1 MAAVTRER
9 NERPYEDGGGYGKFP
24 KRPFRRSTQTTPYD
38 RPATAIRNPSGSG
51 NGWLSK
57 LVDPA
62 QRLIASGAQRLFA
75 SVFRKRL
82 PAPPVVAPP
91 SQPPETE
98 RGTEENRRVMDKQ
111 KGTFSTDL
119 FETHRATINGSSG
132 PSDGSDMDGVTELEV
147 ILKQKTF
154 TRSEIDRLTALLQ
167 SKTVDFP
174 TGNEEKK
181 SEAIASE
188 AMVSQG
194 KELLTTPV
202 NNGFDGRFNSTPIV
216 SSSVLEEDVG
226 SPTELAKSYMRSRPL
241 KVSPSMLESHSQAL
255 RENPT
260 VLTNHK
266 FTPKSPMISVVP
278 RSSGHAE
285 FPENGFVTPRS
296 RGRFAIYSMTR
307 TPYSRVHATTGLQGT
322 RMASDAFA
330 GPSSSSQNAWENNGF
345 SGSKQGASKRRSSV
359 LDSDMG
365 SVGPIRRI
373 RQKSNLLPMSGTLSI
388 CGNGMVSNAAQ
399 RLTST
404 EKPVLVGEPL
414 KDNGNSNVHG
424 TAFTPVPSKSSEM
437 ASKIL
442 QQLDVL
448 VSSREKSPARL
459 SPSMLRGQALRS
471 LEDVDSSKLLEFVND
486 NKKLDAKPN
495 TLLPD
500 ARESVFKMKDK
511 IEENGPSKSILPY
524 DKSAS
529 AVNGMG
535 ATSSM
540 KNDVARVKTTAFP
553 VTSTI
558 VRSPQQ
564 KKRAFQMSAHEDFLE
579 LDDDDDYLNWTASG
593 MLAEGREKIV
603 AELVE
608 RKTIGAEAIV
618 VEKSPAL
625 SEVNSPSTS
634 TLNQKNAGID
644 GSVIAEKSISS
655 TSLATP
661 LPAMTD
667 KQAIVNQ
674 KLASISD
681 EGAQPNYS
689 NASLQ
694 IFSTREKVA
703 LPKEP
708 NGTSQTFHISNK
720 TGDKVAPFAFS
731 SPVLGD
737 PSVPKL
743 GLSSDAKPEGFS
755 FMPVA
760 TGATELVTRDP
771 GLDKTEDKSSLKDEC
786 SFRAPENVPST
797 STSSTGSLFSFGI
810 TSNSSS
816 LNNGSLAS
824 TPSSYSSPSPPLL
837 SSNFTG
843 QNSSSVFANSVA
855 SSGINATTTTF
866 TMANFDGN
874 SNFSISASAPSSTPI
889 FKFGSVPSTSASTVP
904 STTDETTEAKTKEP
918 GFSNP
923 TSALLGGASC
933 AITSTAG
940 SGFGGA
946 CSGITNTGNNIF
958 GKTPAATS
966 KGNSF
971 FGGTFPGVTSS
982 GSSVLNA
989 TSSAFTSTGSGSFS
1003 LNAGSSTS
1011 AATNQSQ
1018 GFNPFSASSAQVSAA
1033 GTGMG
1038 TATQTMPMQ
1047 FGSPAS
1053 TPFALTGSTAFS
1065 SGSPTFGSS
1074 SSSKLFSSGASFGLT
1089 SSTTLSESISVSSI
1103 ASPASAVFGSN
1114 WQAPKSMGFSTSSSS
1129 SAPFAFGATANAV
1142 TSSSASVGFAP
1153 SVSSGPAF
1161 PFSSPASSTPSQ
1173 PVFGN
1178 PNPGSRSGSSPSGNN
1193 DQMSMEDS
1201 MAEDTVQA
1209 TTPSVPAFFQQ
1220 PAAASGPLFGFST
1233 PPGGNQFTLTGSSG
1247 ANPFQFESQPNLTAP
1262 QNPAFQ
1268 ASSSREF
1275 NAGGSFSF
1283 GAGGAG
1289 GGDKSGCPPIVQ
1301 LYKGKPT
1308 FSGSGDVPDP
1318 ALLN

>member
-9 NERPYEDGGGYGKFP
+9 NERPYEDGGGYGKFS

-38 RPATAIRNPSGSG
+38 RPAKAIRNPSGSG

-75 SVFRKRL
+75 TVFRKRL

-98 RGTEENRRVMDKQ
+98 WGTEENRGVMDKR
-111 KGTFSTDL
+111 KGAFSTDL
-119 FETHRATINGSSG
+119 FETHRATTNGCSG

-181 SEAIASE
+181 SEVIASKV
-188 AMVSQG
+188 MVSQG
-194 KELLTTPV
+194 KKELLTTPV

-216 SSSVLEEDVG
+216 SSSVLEEDFG

-241 KVSPSMLESHSQAL
+241 KVSPSMLESQSQAL

-260 VLTNHK
+260 VLTNHT
-266 FTPKSPMISVVP
+266 FTPKSPMISIAP

-285 FPENGFVTPRS
+285 FPQNGFVTPRS

-322 RMASDAFA
+322 RTASDAFA
-330 GPSSSSQNAWENNGF
+330 GPSSSFQNAWENNGF
-345 SGSKQGASKRRSSV
+345 SGSKQGASKRSSSV
-359 LDSDMG
+359 LDNDMG

-388 CGNGMVSNAAQ
+388 RGNGMVSNAAQ

-404 EKPVLVGEPL
+404 EKPVLAGEPL

-471 LEDVDSSKLLEFVND
+471 LEDVDSSKLLEIVND
-486 NKKLDAKPN
+486 NNKLDAKPN

-529 AVNGMG
+529 ALNGMG

-540 KNDVARVKTTAFP
+540 KNNVAGVKTTAFP

-558 VRSPQQ
+558 VQSPQQ

-579 LDDDDDYLNWTASG
+579 LDDDDDYPNWTVSG
-593 MLAEGREKIV
+593 MLAEGREKIGS
-603 AELVE
+603 ELVE

-618 VEKSPAL
+618 LEKSPAL
-625 SEVNSPSTS
+625 SEVKSPSTS

-644 GSVIAEKSISS
+644 GSVIAEKSISF

-667 KQAIVNQ
+667 KQAVVNQ

-689 NASLQ
+689 NASPQ
-694 IFSTREKVA
+694 IFSSREKVA

-708 NGTSQTFHISNK
+708 NGTSQTFHFSNK

-731 SPVLGD
+731 SPVLSD

-755 FMPVA
+755 FKSVA

-771 GLDKTEDKSSLKDEC
+771 GLDKTEDKSSLKDEG

-797 STSSTGSLFSFGI
+797 STSTSSTGGLFSFGI
-810 TSNSSS
+810 ASNGSS

-855 SSGINATTTTF
+855 SGSINAITTAV

-874 SNFSISASAPSSTPI
+874 SNFSISASAPSLTATPI
-889 FKFGSVPSTSASTVP
+889 SKIGSVPSTSASTVP
-904 STTDETTEAKTKEP
+904 STIDETTEAKTKEP
-918 GFSNP
+918 GFGNP
-923 TSALLGGASC
+923 ASGV
-933 AITSTAG
+933 G
-940 SGFGGA
+940 SVFGGT
-946 CSGITNTGNNIF
+946 CSGITSTG

-971 FGGTFPGVTSS
+971 FGGTFPAVTSS

-989 TSSAFTSTGSGSFS
+989 ISSAFTSTGSGPFS

-1047 FGSPAS
+1047 FSSPAS

-1074 SSSKLFSSGASFGLT
+1074 STSKLFSSGASFGLT
-1089 SSTTLSESISVSSI
+1089 SSTTSSESISVSSI
-1103 ASPASAVFGSN
+1103 ASPASTVFGSN

-1129 SAPFAFGATANAV
+1129 STPFAFGATSNAV

-1161 PFSSPASSTPSQ
+1161 PFSSPASTTPSQ

-1178 PNPGSRSGSSPSGNN
+1178 PNPGFRSGSSPSGNN

-1220 PAAASGPLFGFST
+1220 PAAAPGPLFDFST
-1233 PPGGNQFTLTGSSG
+1233 LPGGNQFTLTGSSG
-1247 ANPFQFESQPNLTAP
+1247 ANPFQFESQPSVAAP

-1268 ASSSREF
+1268 ASGSREF

-1283 GAGGAG
+1283 GAGG
-1289 GGDKSGCPPIVQ
+1289 GDKSGRKFVRVKKTQ
-1301 LYKGKPT
+1301 RKR
-1308 FSGSGDVPDP
+1308 
-1318 ALLN
+1318 

>member
-1 MAAVTRER
+1 
-9 NERPYEDGGGYGKFP
+9 
-24 KRPFRRSTQTTPYD
+24 
-38 RPATAIRNPSGSG
+38 
-51 NGWLSK
+51 
-57 LVDPA
+57 
-62 QRLIASGAQRLFA
+62 
-75 SVFRKRL
+75 
-82 PAPPVVAPP
+82 
-91 SQPPETE
+91 
-98 RGTEENRRVMDKQ
+98 
-111 KGTFSTDL
+111 
-119 FETHRATINGSSG
+119 
-132 PSDGSDMDGVTELEV
+132 MDGVTELEV

-181 SEAIASE
+181 SEAIASK

-194 KELLTTPV
+194 KKELLTTPV
-202 NNGFDGRFNSTPIV
+202 NNGFDGCFNSTPIV

-241 KVSPSMLESHSQAL
+241 KVSPSMLESQSQAL

-260 VLTNHK
+260 VLTNHT
-266 FTPKSPMISVVP
+266 FTPKSPMISIAP

-285 FPENGFVTPRS
+285 FPENGFATPRS

-322 RMASDAFA
+322 RTASDAFA
-330 GPSSSSQNAWENNGF
+330 GPSSSFQNAWENNGF

-359 LDSDMG
+359 LDNDMG

-388 CGNGMVSNAAQ
+388 RGNGMVSNAAR

-404 EKPVLVGEPL
+404 EKPVLAGEPL
-414 KDNGNSNVHG
+414 KDNANSNVHG
-424 TAFTPVPSKSSEM
+424 TTFTPVPSKSSEM

-471 LEDVDSSKLLEFVND
+471 LEDFDSSKLLEIVND
-486 NKKLDAKPN
+486 NNKLDAKPN
-495 TLLPD
+495 TSLPD

-540 KNDVARVKTTAFP
+540 KNDVAGVKTTAFP

-558 VRSPQQ
+558 VQSPQQ

-579 LDDDDDYLNWTASG
+579 LDDDDDYLNRTVSG
-593 MLAEGREKIV
+593 MLAEGREKIGS
-603 AELVE
+603 ELVE

-618 VEKSPAL
+618 LEKSPAL

-644 GSVIAEKSISS
+644 GSVIAEKSISF

-667 KQAIVNQ
+667 KQAVVNQ

-689 NASLQ
+689 NASPQ
-694 IFSTREKVA
+694 IFSSREKVA
-703 LPKEP
+703 LPKEL
-708 NGTSQTFHISNK
+708 NGTSQTFHFSNK

-731 SPVLGD
+731 SPVLSD

-755 FMPVA
+755 FTSVA

-771 GLDKTEDKSSLKDEC
+771 GLDKTEDKSSLKDEG

-810 TSNSSS
+810 TTNGSS

-855 SSGINATTTTF
+855 RGSINAPTTAF

-874 SNFSISASAPSSTPI
+874 SNFSISASAPSLTATPI
-889 FKFGSVPSTSASTVP
+889 SKFGSVPSTSASTVP

-918 GFSNP
+918 GFGNP
-923 TSALLGGASC
+923 TSG
-933 AITSTAG
+933 AG
-940 SGFGGA
+940 SVFGGT

-971 FGGTFPGVTSS
+971 FGGTFPAVTSS

-989 TSSAFTSTGSGSFS
+989 TSSAFTSTGSGPFS

-1047 FGSPAS
+1047 FSSPAS
-1053 TPFALTGSTAFS
+1053 TPFALTGSAAFS
-1065 SGSPTFGSS
+1065 SGNPTFGSS
-1074 SSSKLFSSGASFGLT
+1074 STSKLFSSGASFGLA
-1089 SSTTLSESISVSSI
+1089 SSTTSSESISVSSI
-1103 ASPASAVFGSN
+1103 ASPASTVFGSN

-1129 SAPFAFGATANAV
+1129 STPFSFGATSNAV

-1153 SVSSGPAF
+1153 SVSSGPAS
-1161 PFSSPASSTPSQ
+1161 PFSSPASTTPSQ

-1178 PNPGSRSGSSPSGNN
+1178 PNPGFRSGSSPSGNN

-1220 PAAASGPLFGFST
+1220 PAAAPGPPFGFST

-1247 ANPFQFESQPNLTAP
+1247 ANPFQFESQPNLAAP

-1268 ASSSREF
+1268 ASASREF

-1283 GAGGAG
+1283 GAGG
-1289 GGDKSGCPPIVQ
+1289 GDKPGRKFVRVKKTQ
-1301 LYKGKPT
+1301 RKR
-1308 FSGSGDVPDP
+1308 
-1318 ALLN
+1318 